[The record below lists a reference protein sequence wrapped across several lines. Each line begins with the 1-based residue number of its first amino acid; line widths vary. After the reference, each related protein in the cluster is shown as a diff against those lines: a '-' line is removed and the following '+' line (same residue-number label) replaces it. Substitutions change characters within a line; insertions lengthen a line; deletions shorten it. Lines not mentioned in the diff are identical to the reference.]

1 MQRDPQQKLD
11 IDSGI
16 DQAFRS
22 LFVNYPSSYTSSL
35 TNSESSAV
43 TDTVSKIEEVQIQMN
58 VKLTALAKEEL
69 LWWVSY

>member
-1 MQRDPQQKLD
+1 MQRDAQQKLD

-22 LFVNYPSSYTSSL
+22 LFVNYPSSCTSSL